1 MTDDMGNTAPIT
13 ILIADDH
20 TLVRRGLV
28 HILSLFPEFTVIHE
42 VSNGKDAVTKTKE
55 LMPDLVMM
63 DLNMPELNGIEA
75 TRLIKKHDVSIPVM
89 VVSAYDDIGY
99 VAQVYHS
106 GANGYLLKT
115 TDPDD
120 LRDALIEATTSPDF
134 ICPHVPSAQLRAV
147 LNNEQNHN
155 NPQYLIN
162 QLTTREREILQL
174 IANSRSHQQI
184 AELLNIS
191 VRTVD
196 THHNNILTK
205 LGIHDSVTLVTF
217 AIKNGLVVLN
227 K

>member
-1 MTDDMGNTAPIT
+1 MGTTAPIT

-28 HILSLFPEFTVIHE
+28 QILSLYPEFSVIEE
-42 VSNGKDAVTKTKE
+42 VGNGRDAVTKTKE
-55 LMPDLVMM
+55 LLPDIVMM

-75 TRLIKKHDVSIPVM
+75 TRLIKKHDVSIPVLI
-89 VVSAYDDIGY
+89 VSAYDDIGY
-99 VAQVYHS
+99 VVQVFHS

-115 TDPDD
+115 TDPDG
-120 LRDALIEATTSPDF
+120 LKDALIEATQSSDF
-134 ICPHVPSAQLRAV
+134 ICPHIPSAQLRAV
-147 LNNEQNHN
+147 IQNNQNHS

-174 IANSRSHQQI
+174 ISDAKSHQQI
-184 AELLNIS
+184 ADLLNIS

>member
-1 MTDDMGNTAPIT
+1 MATTAPIT
-13 ILIADDH
+13 VLIADDH
-20 TLVRRGLV
+20 ALVRRGLV
-28 HILSLFPEFTVIHE
+28 HILSLYPEFSVIAE
-42 VSNGKDAVTKTKE
+42 VGNGKDAVTKAKE
-55 LMPDLVMM
+55 LLPDLVMM

-75 TRLIKKHDVSIPVM
+75 TRLIKKHDVSIPV
-89 VVSAYDDIGY
+89 VIVSAYDDIGY
-99 VAQVYHS
+99 VVQVFHS

-115 TDPDD
+115 TDPED
-120 LRDALIEATTSPDF
+120 LRDALLEAAHSPEF

-147 LNNEQNHN
+147 LNNDQNHR

-174 IANSRSHQQI
+174 VADAKSHQQI
-184 AELLNIS
+184 ADQLNIS